1 MGGTVVGRWQHGGG
15 HVVRIG
21 VVGIRIT
28 AGIHAVLWMLM
39 FLLLRWTSS
48 NGSGPSALLLLRSCL
63 MKKSKSKR
71 EMESHEFVRKDEV
84 NACVSRQH
92 ESWRDFKAKE
102 AVRTLPLRSAS
113 PVDECSSALL
123 VFPLLLLD
131 RFVATSEAPG

>member
-48 NGSGPSALLLLRSCL
+48 NGSGPSALLLLRSRL
-63 MKKSKSKR
+63 
-71 EMESHEFVRKDEV
+71 
-84 NACVSRQH
+84 
-92 ESWRDFKAKE
+92 
-102 AVRTLPLRSAS
+102 
-113 PVDECSSALL
+113 
-123 VFPLLLLD
+123 
-131 RFVATSEAPG
+131 ATSVGLSGGRMLVCAAGVSTAAARSVRCHFGSSRVRPVGR